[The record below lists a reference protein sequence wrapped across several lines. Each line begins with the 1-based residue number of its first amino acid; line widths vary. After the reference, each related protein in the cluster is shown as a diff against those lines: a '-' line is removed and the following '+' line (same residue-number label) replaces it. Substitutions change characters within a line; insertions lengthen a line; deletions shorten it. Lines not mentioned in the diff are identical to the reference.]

1 MNSVSKMNLKTRA
14 LIATTGILLMMLGV
28 NIYINMYFAMAT
40 YREALLAR
48 TTTLAEVIK
57 KDIDKALDFGLSLP
71 GLAGIGEKLSE
82 LADRDKDISY
92 ALVMDMDGRVLYA
105 SDRKA
110 ENTVRTDEATK
121 GAFEASSPMVQR
133 YADAQGSHY
142 EKVFPLLSPEKKK
155 IGVFRIGLNPDAVSR
170 QVRGPVLL
178 SLAVGLVSF
187 VLAIVFVYLF
197 VGKGITVPISEMSQ
211 IAGRL
216 ATGDLAGKISV
227 SGQAEVAALGTAIN
241 ALSSNL
247 RDMLGKLRQTVASL
261 GEAVNSVSA
270 ATYKMSGGAR
280 VQQEA
285 TEQTV
290 MTVEEMVASIRG
302 VADNA
307 EVMSNSATNA
317 SSAVA
322 EMATSIGEIAKST
335 NGLSA
340 IAEETA
346 SSIQQMLASVR
357 QVSENTE
364 ALSSSAEETS
374 SSLTEMSASVKE
386 VEQRA
391 VESARLAESVSREAS
406 ERGVAAAEAAIK
418 GMDNIRATVEAAST
432 VVNRLGKRSQAIGQ
446 ILKVID
452 EVTDQTGLLALN
464 AAILA
469 SQAGEHGKGFSVI
482 AEEIKELAERTAA
495 STQEIA
501 GLIAAVQKDTEETV
515 QAMGKGLKAV
525 VDGADLVSVTRDVL
539 GQVVESS
546 QQSSKTAELIKRTTA
561 EQARG
566 LSQITEAV
574 VGITNQIEHISQAMQ
589 EQRRGSEQISK
600 AAEKMREITHRV
612 QYATNEQTTGS
623 KQITGAVES
632 VTTQAAQI
640 ARSTSE
646 QKQGAGQ
653 ISTAVAS
660 IQKITVESVD
670 LSIEIDIAMQALR
683 ERADELRTALGKFT
697 L

>member
-1 MNSVSKMNLKTRA
+1 MNSVSKINLKTRA
-14 LIATTGILLMMLGV
+14 LLATAGILFIMLGV

-48 TTTLAEVIK
+48 TTTSAEVIM

-82 LADRDKDISY
+82 LADRDKDISF
-92 ALVMDMDGRVLYA
+92 ALVMDMDGKVLYA

-121 GAFEASSPMVQR
+121 GAFEASSPKVQHF
-133 YADAQGSHY
+133 ADAQGSHY

-170 QVRGPVLL
+170 QVRGPFLL
-178 SLAVGLVSF
+178 SLAVGLISF
-187 VLAIVFVYLF
+187 VAATVFVYLF
-197 VGKGITVPISEMSQ
+197 VGKGITAPISEMSQ

-216 ATGDLAGKISV
+216 ATGDLAGRISV
-227 SGQAEVAALGTAIN
+227 SGQTEVAALGTAIN

-247 RDMLGKLRQTVASL
+247 RDMLGKLRQTVTSL

-317 SSAVA
+317 SSAVT
-322 EMATSIGEIAKST
+322 EMASSIGEIAKST

-391 VESARLAESVSREAS
+391 VESARLAESVSQEAS
-406 ERGVAAAEAAIK
+406 ERGMAAAEAAIK
-418 GMDNIRATVEAAST
+418 GMDNIRATVEAASN
-432 VVNRLGKRSQAIGQ
+432 VVYRLGKRSQAIGL

-452 EVTDQTGLLALN
+452 EVTDQTALLALN

-495 STQEIA
+495 STLEIA

-515 QAMGKGLKAV
+515 QATGKGLAAV

-660 IQKITVESVD
+660 IQKITQEGVD

-683 ERADELRTALGKFT
+683 ERADELRTALGKFS

>member
-247 RDMLGKLRQTVASL
+247 RDMLGKLRQTVAGL

>member
-155 IGVFRIGLNPDAVSR
+155 VGVFRIGLNPDAVSR

-247 RDMLGKLRQTVASL
+247 RDMLGKLRQTVAGL

-612 QYATNEQTTGS
+612 QYATNEQTMGS

>member
-110 ENTVRTDEATK
+110 ENTVRTDEATR

-155 IGVFRIGLNPDAVSR
+155 VGVFRIGLNPDAVSR

-374 SSLTEMSASVKE
+374 SSLTEMSASIKE

-391 VESARLAESVSREAS
+391 GESASLAESVSQEAS
-406 ERGVAAAEAAIK
+406 ERGMAAAEAAIK

-495 STQEIA
+495 STQEIS

-525 VDGADLVSVTRDVL
+525 VEGADLVSVTRDVL

-589 EQRRGSEQISK
+589 EQRSGSEQISN
-600 AAEKMREITHRV
+600 AAEKMREITRRV

>member
-110 ENTVRTDEATK
+110 ENTVRTDEATR

-155 IGVFRIGLNPDAVSR
+155 VGVFRIGLNPDAVSR

-247 RDMLGKLRQTVASL
+247 RDMLGKLRQTVAGL

>member
-155 IGVFRIGLNPDAVSR
+155 VGVFRIGLNPDAVSR

-247 RDMLGKLRQTVASL
+247 RDMLGKLRQTVAGL

>member
-14 LIATTGILLMMLGV
+14 LIATAGILLMMLGV

-40 YREALLAR
+40 YREALLAK

-57 KDIDKALDFGLSLP
+57 NDIDKALDFGLSLP
-71 GLAGIGEKLSE
+71 GLAGIGEKLGE

-121 GAFEASSPMVQR
+121 GALEASSPMVQR

-142 EKVFPLLSPEKKK
+142 EKVFPLLSTEKKK
-155 IGVFRIGLNPDAVSR
+155 IGVFRIGLNPGAVSR
-170 QVRGPVLL
+170 QLRGPVLL
-178 SLAVGLVSF
+178 SLAVGLISF
-187 VLAIVFVYLF
+187 VLATVFVYLF
-197 VGKGITVPISEMSQ
+197 VGKGIAAPISEMSR
-211 IAGRL
+211 IAGCL
-216 ATGDLAGKISV
+216 ATGDLAGRISV

-247 RDMLGKLRQTVASL
+247 RDMLGKLRQTVTSL

-270 ATYKMSGGAR
+270 STYKMSGGAR

-346 SSIQQMLASVR
+346 SSIQEMLASVR
-357 QVSENTE
+357 QVSENTD

-374 SSLTEMSASVKE
+374 SSLTEMSASIKE

-391 VESARLAESVSREAS
+391 GESASLAESVSQEAS
-406 ERGVAAAEAAIK
+406 ERGMAAAEAAIK

-469 SQAGEHGKGFSVI
+469 SQAGEHGRGFAVI

-495 STQEIA
+495 STQEIS

-525 VDGADLVSVTRDVL
+525 VEGADLVSVTRDVL

-546 QQSSKTAELIKRTTA
+546 QLSSKTAGLIKRTTA

-589 EQRRGSEQISK
+589 EQRSGSEQISN
-600 AAEKMREITHRV
+600 AAEKMREITRRV

-653 ISTAVAS
+653 ISAAVAS
-660 IQKITVESVD
+660 IQKITMDSVD

>member
-110 ENTVRTDEATK
+110 ENTVRTDEATR

-155 IGVFRIGLNPDAVSR
+155 VGVFRIGLNPDAVSR

-197 VGKGITVPISEMSQ
+197 VGKGIAVPIGEMSQ
-211 IAGRL
+211 VAGRL

-247 RDMLGKLRQTVASL
+247 RDMLGKLRQTVAGL